1 MSGWPGLRPA
11 ITVRAKLDP
20 GLSIGSFSRGT
31 PLTVVPMVGGT
42 VRSEPGFEPALDA
55 ELFGVGYDYIR
66 SDASGGHMRLDV
78 RAQLKTKDGELIA
91 MYYKGPLFVSKAV
104 EKALTGAKDRKT
116 TAYGDS
122 FMTFEFETGSPKYKA
137 LETMVFCAAGHF
149 DLDSGDPQN
158 PDLVVEYKLSQ
169 AIMP

>member
-1 MSGWPGLRPA
+1 MSGFPSLKPA

-31 PLTVVPMVGGT
+31 PLTVVPMIGGT
-42 VRSEPGFEPALDA
+42 VVTEPGFTPALNA

-66 SDASGGHMRLDV
+66 SDNNGGHMRLDV
-78 RAQLKTKDGELIA
+78 RAQLKTHDGELIA
-91 MYYKGPLFVSKAV
+91 MFYKGPLFVSKAV
-104 EKALTGAKDRKT
+104 EKALTGAKDRAT
-116 TAYGDS
+116 TPYGDS

-149 DLDSGDPQN
+149 DLDSGDPSN

-169 AIMP
+169 VVLG